1 MWVRYTVTVSFLA
14 LTIAYG
20 ATLFAGWSMARAVPG
35 VATTEQTS
43 VLARSL
49 AFAIIGWP
57 IWAIHWRW
65 ARRDWSWDGTAPQL
79 YLAFFTI
86 MGLVASAW
94 IGMQF
99 ISRLLEILFGS
110 RPPDD
115 DSISYLF
122 GALWSTLVSLG
133 LWVYH
138 GAIWLRHRWRPG
150 DARQPSPR

>member
-1 MWVRYTVTVSFLA
+1 
-14 LTIAYG
+14 
-20 ATLFAGWSMARAVPG
+20 
-35 VATTEQTS
+35 
-43 VLARSL
+43 
-49 AFAIIGWP
+49 
-57 IWAIHWRW
+57 
-65 ARRDWSWDGTAPQL
+65 
-79 YLAFFTI
+79 
-86 MGLVASAW
+86 
-94 IGMQF
+94 
-99 ISRLLEILFGS
+99 LLEILFGS